1 MPKLPKTVAK
11 KAQKAEATTGGFE
24 PLPAGKYLARLRG
37 VKSSVSQ
44 NFPDH
49 VVRWSAEFGDLH
61 DLEGNNYPGRQWLNL
76 SVIQDEEMPA
86 SYTKGEKSWGQYVN
100 ISHGTL
106 KGFFEGMGFT
116 TDSDTDEMVGEVA
129 LLKISVRT
137 IQNGPRKGEKTNQV
151 DAVLP
156 LPDGYEKILDSTGEG
171 AAEDGDDGEF

>member
-1 MPKLPKTVAK
+1 MPKLPSKIAK
-11 KAQKAEATTGGFE
+11 KANKAEATTGGFE
-24 PLPAGKYLARLRG
+24 PLPAGKYLARLRK
-37 VKSSVSQ
+37 VEASPSQ

-100 ISHGTL
+100 ISHGSL

-116 TDSDTDEMVGEVA
+116 TDSDTEEMVGEVA
-129 LLKISVRT
+129 LLRVSVRT
-137 IQNGPRKGEKTNQV
+137 IQKGPRQGEKTNQV

-156 LPDGYEKILDSTGEG
+156 LPADYESILASEGTG
-171 AAEDGDDGEF
+171 AADEDDDGEF